1 MRKFTF
7 QGAKNEKANY
17 GFFGTLKVLGLLAA
31 RKGTKMTANEVYSYC
46 SIGFG
51 VFGLIF
57 AGYAHQT
64 NEDKAN
70 VLMCI
75 IFFLITIPLTKAVF
89 LIAELSGHSLFE
101 EIKSNIS
108 WFVVVLFVGAVCL
121 VSAVF
126 LSIGALVGKFSEKF
140 GWFYTQSSQDESK
153 IQKD

>member
-1 MRKFTF
+1 
-7 QGAKNEKANY
+7 
-17 GFFGTLKVLGLLAA
+17 
-31 RKGTKMTANEVYSYC
+31 MTANEVYSYC

-57 AGYAHQT
+57 AGYARQT

-89 LIAELSGHSLFE
+89 LIAELSGHSLFD

-108 WFVVVLFVGAVCL
+108 WFDVVLFVGVVCL

-126 LSIGALVGKFSEKF
+126 EYRRTCWQIGQKIRLVL
-140 GWFYTQSSQDESK
+140 YSK
-153 IQKD
+153 PTR

>member
-1 MRKFTF
+1 
-7 QGAKNEKANY
+7 
-17 GFFGTLKVLGLLAA
+17 
-31 RKGTKMTANEVYSYC
+31 MTANEVYSYC

-89 LIAELSGHSLFE
+89 LIAELSGHSLFD

-108 WFVVVLFVGAVCL
+108 WFDVVLFVGVVCL

-140 GWFYTQSSQDESK
+140 GWFYTQSPQDESK